1 MLTRTMK
8 QTRPGST
15 RRKSVYALGF
25 AISAMFLLSAC
36 SDEQSSAPETDM
48 ADTDAV
54 ASVCDHVLGQYGYAY
69 PVIESACSDEAA
81 RDRSAEESVAEI
93 CNLVLEHY
101 PYAHRGLVRD
111 GVCS

>member
-15 RRKSVYALGF
+15 GRKSVYALGF

-36 SDEQSSAPETDM
+36 SDEA
-48 ADTDAV
+48 
-54 ASVCDHVLGQYGYAY
+54 
-69 PVIESACSDEAA
+69 
-81 RDRSAEESVAEI
+81 AEESVAEV